1 MSDFQEYNLIK
12 GSGNDLFHYPAK
24 QQGYPDSFNGVTTD
38 RMEGREWMICRGE
51 VYRATKSKL
60 LLIHRQELE
69 LYTEG
74 SLLYS
79 SGLNTT
85 GDIPKARG
93 EIKKILDGLHLES
106 ARTMHW
112 ILVISELA
120 TNVIMHADKGK
131 IKLYDSG
138 DCFTCCVEDEGPGFN
153 LNDLKDKT
161 LAAGYS
167 TKASLGM
174 GFTIIL
180 KLADQ
185 VMLCNTEEGSAIIV
199 KFYKSKGVAV
209 Y

>member
-1 MSDFQEYNLIK
+1 MSDFQEFNLIK
-12 GSGNDLFHYPAK
+12 GSGNDPFHYPAK
-24 QQGYPDSFNGVTTD
+24 QPGYPDILNGITD
-38 RMEGREWMICRGE
+38 GRTEDREWMICRDE

-69 LYTEG
+69 LYRDG
-74 SLLYS
+74 ALLYS

-93 EIKKILDGLHLES
+93 EIKEILECLHLDT
-106 ARTMHW
+106 ARTMHP

-138 DCFTCCVEDEGPGFN
+138 DSFTCCVEDEGPGFN
-153 LNDLKDKT
+153 LYDLKDKT

-185 VMLCNTEEGSAIIV
+185 VMLCNTEAGSAIIV